1 MITYVNVP
9 AENQEEFINIETE
22 YWAESKQANID
33 AGNQIAWGLVQK
45 VGEILIILGHMH
57 LSMFMKMQSK

>member
-33 AGNQIAWGLVQK
+33 AGNQIAWGLV
-45 VGEILIILGHMH
+45 
-57 LSMFMKMQSK
+57 